1 MNLINIV
8 FVIIFSLL
16 ISACS
21 SESISLMTGLLEEYN
36 QQSKEKRYF
45 NNLIKLEESKKRSF
59 ETNE

>member
-21 SESISLMTGLLEEYN
+21 SESISLMTGFLEEYN
-36 QQSKEKRYF
+36 QQSKEQRYF
-45 NNLIKLEESKKRSF
+45 NNLIKLEESKKRSLG
-59 ETNE
+59 TNE